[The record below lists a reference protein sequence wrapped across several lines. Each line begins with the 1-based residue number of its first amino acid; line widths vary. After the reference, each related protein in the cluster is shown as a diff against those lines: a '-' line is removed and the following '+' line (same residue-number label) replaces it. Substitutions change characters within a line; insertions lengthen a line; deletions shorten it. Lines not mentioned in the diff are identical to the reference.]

1 MRFDVPCTDALPF
14 SSILLVVVGT
24 ALIFVVAVHR
34 LALVLCTVGFVRK
47 IWTAREG
54 ARFFRFV
61 RHTALLHSSRKKT
74 SPIMESRIICST
86 TTIGGAVMDTIFE
99 IKIKSLEVA
108 IDRQALR
115 ILHNGSQVFKISH
128 IEIKSLALLVI
139 NKVKQLQ
146 ESKEIQ

>member
-1 MRFDVPCTDALPF
+1 
-14 SSILLVVVGT
+14 
-24 ALIFVVAVHR
+24 
-34 LALVLCTVGFVRK
+34 
-47 IWTAREG
+47 
-54 ARFFRFV
+54 
-61 RHTALLHSSRKKT
+61 
-74 SPIMESRIICST
+74 
-86 TTIGGAVMDTIFE
+86 MDTIFE

-115 ILHNGSQVFKISH
+115 ILHNGSQVFKSSH

>member
-1 MRFDVPCTDALPF
+1 
-14 SSILLVVVGT
+14 
-24 ALIFVVAVHR
+24 
-34 LALVLCTVGFVRK
+34 
-47 IWTAREG
+47 
-54 ARFFRFV
+54 
-61 RHTALLHSSRKKT
+61 
-74 SPIMESRIICST
+74 MESRIICST